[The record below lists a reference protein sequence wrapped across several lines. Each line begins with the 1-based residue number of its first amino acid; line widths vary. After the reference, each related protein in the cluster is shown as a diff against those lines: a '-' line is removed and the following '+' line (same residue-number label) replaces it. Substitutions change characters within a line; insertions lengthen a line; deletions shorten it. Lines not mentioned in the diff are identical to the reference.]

1 VPALVGE
8 VAAKAVLY
16 AAVLVATGACA
27 VPSLLLPRLRR
38 WPSREIET
46 VARAVA
52 PVRTRAA
59 FTVLV
64 ALGLRALMHTAAI
77 FDWPAVLS
85 WDSVRTVAIE
95 SRWGSAWQFQVTAA
109 AIFLA
114 ASVWAGR
121 ERLKPNASD
130 GIAAVTCIALCYSMP
145 LLGHGASSRWHML
158 LHGTH
163 ILGAGIWVGT
173 LLALVLIRVPL
184 RQRLTLL
191 RGLSPL
197 ALAGATVLT
206 LAGIVMAWSYVG
218 AISNLWATTYG
229 RLLVLKLAFLFG
241 IAACGFVNWRRFDA
255 ERRGGDE
262 REHLAPVMIEVTL
275 VAIVV
280 LVTAALTEVGHP

>member
-1 VPALVGE
+1 VPALLGE

-27 VPSLLLPRLRR
+27 LPSLLLPLMRG

-46 VARAVA
+46 VARAVS

-59 FTVLV
+59 VAVLV
-64 ALGLRALMHTAAI
+64 ALAFRTLMHTAAV

-85 WDSVRTVAIE
+85 WDAVQTVAIE
-95 SRWGSAWQFQVTAA
+95 SRWGYAWQFQVGAS

-121 ERLKPNASD
+121 ARVMPSARDSIAS
-130 GIAAVTCIALCYSMP
+130 VTDVALCYAMP
-145 LLGHGASSRWHML
+145 LLGHGATSRWHML

-163 ILGAGIWVGT
+163 VLGAGIWVGT
-173 LLALVLIRVPL
+173 LLALVFIRVPPS
-184 RQRLTLL
+184 QRLTLL

-197 ALAGATVLT
+197 AFAGSTVLT

-218 AISNLWATTYG
+218 AISNLWLTTYG
-229 RLLVLKLAFLFG
+229 RLLVLKLAFLVG
-241 IAACGFVNWRRFDA
+241 IAACGFVNWRRFSA
-255 ERRGGDE
+255 ERRGANESE
-262 REHLAPVMIEVTL
+262 RLGPVMIEVAL

-280 LVTAALTEVGHP
+280 LVTAALTEVAHP